1 MMLNLLRVEDLKV
14 SRAAHVSVS
23 VCVCVE
29 GQRETERLGGGTKR
43 KERAVNPATLLLLLY
58 YYATIALHKHI
69 LTLYCQLLR
78 APPPARWRT

>member
-29 GQRETERLGGGTKR
+29 GQRETERLGGGR
-43 KERAVNPATLLLLLY
+43 KEKRE
-58 YYATIALHKHI
+58 
-69 LTLYCQLLR
+69 Q
-78 APPPARWRT
+78 